1 MLEDC
6 LDNILFLEMSAEMYQ
21 EAESVDYSY
30 LDGVLGL
37 SEDTEVGLYD

>member
-1 MLEDC
+1 MIESC
-6 LDNILFLEMSAEMYQ
+6 LDDILFLEMTAEMYQ
-21 EAESVDYSY
+21 DAESADYSY